1 VRKLK
6 ELMRREIDA
15 QDSLNQPRLIAQI
28 EEGFHISL
36 THEEVT
42 YIASLRDVDTPLAEC
57 GVI

>member
-1 VRKLK
+1 MRKLK
-6 ELMRREIDA
+6 ELMRREIGGR
-15 QDSLNQPRLIAQI
+15 DSLNQLRLIAQN

-36 THEEVT
+36 TDEEVT